1 MFLPYAL
8 LSMTEQ
14 NGSQPISP
22 FQFFGDDDLERQ
34 HGVQRLVDLFYDEMD
49 SNPAYA
55 RIRHL
60 HPADLSHSREKLTLF
75 LSGWLGGPDIYSP
88 QFGHPRLRAR
98 HLPFPIASEDRDQW
112 LSCMLH
118 ALEAMK
124 FDQRLIETLMVSF
137 YRTADWMRNQPDP
150 AGSAKSIHVGIR
162 GVQGDE

>member
-1 MFLPYAL
+1 
-8 LSMTEQ
+8 MTEPNRQ
-14 NGSQPISP
+14 QPISP
-22 FQFFGDDDLERQ
+22 FQFFGEDELERQ
-34 HGVQRLVDLFYDEMD
+34 HGVQRLVDYFYDEMD
-49 SNPAYA
+49 TNPAYA

-124 FDQRLIETLMVSF
+124 FDQQLIETLMVSF
-137 YRTADWMRNQPDP
+137 FRTADWMRNQPDP
-150 AGSAKSIHVGIR
+150 AGSAQSLNIGIR
-162 GVQGDE
+162 GARNDE